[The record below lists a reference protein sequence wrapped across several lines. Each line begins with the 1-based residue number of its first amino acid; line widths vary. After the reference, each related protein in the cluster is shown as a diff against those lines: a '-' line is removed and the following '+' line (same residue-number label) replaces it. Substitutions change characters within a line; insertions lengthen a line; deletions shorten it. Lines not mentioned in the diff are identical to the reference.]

1 MKENLN
7 QDHISPTQDP
17 DSGEEVK
24 KDFQG
29 LVGSVRK
36 FLTELLN
43 IRRNTD
49 QDAARE
55 AIVADISFKGHTAWI
70 LVCSIFIAS
79 VGLNANSTAVV
90 IGASLFPR

>member
-1 MKENLN
+1 MGCRSRRHLRRCIYLAFMKENLN

-55 AIVADISFKGHTAWI
+55 AIVAGISGI
-70 LVCSIFIAS
+70 VVCLPIRVCGFMD
-79 VGLNANSTAVV
+79 L
-90 IGASLFPR
+90 